1 MVRLNSPPTIL
12 DIEASGFGSA
22 SFPIEVGVKRNDGA
36 RFCRL
41 IQPYS
46 WWTHWDKE
54 AERLHGLSRGTLDE
68 YGVQGS
74 EVCRDLNLFLKQ
86 QTVYSDGWVVDYPWL
101 IKLYAAAGV
110 AMTFKLSALEYI
122 LSESQMQTWHEVKKQ
137 LMTQQSGA
145 RHRASV
151 DAELIQQ
158 TYISTAATC
167 EMPFTR

>member
-1 MVRLNSPPTIL
+1 MKSPPTIL

-22 SFPIEVGVKRNDGA
+22 SFPIEVGVKRHDGA

-41 IQPYS
+41 IQPYK

-54 AERLHGLSRGTLDE
+54 AELLHGLTRQTLHE
-68 YGVQGS
+68 HGVQGAS
-74 EVCRDLNLFLKQ
+74 VCHDLNVFLND

-122 LSESQMQTWHEVKKQ
+122 LSESQMQTWHEVKTQ
-137 LMTQQSGA
+137 LLAQQSGS

-158 TYISTAATC
+158 TFISTAAGAKL
-167 EMPFTR
+167 PFAR